1 MDQASLGAGLDV
13 RLPYFSNDKSI
24 TITDFNSTNND
35 YVTTLPQGHFIR
47 RISKETTPQNV
58 SYLPRDIWQTNNLGP
73 RSDGKFH
80 YDFAG
85 YYPYEYNKS
94 NDTDNIDWSGDLVAD
109 KGNAKLKASGINK
122 DFEGGYAKGNWKQ
135 RVYLDWNTTITKV
148 INSKTIEVKGNL
160 KDYYYK
166 LREEGFRIEKIGDV
180 EYTPMMIK
188 NIPFDRLQLF
198 SNKTRLKGLKSYA
211 REAM

>member
-58 SYLPRDIWQTNNLGP
+58 SYLPKDIWQTNNLGP
-73 RSDGKFH
+73 RSDGTFH

-94 NDTDNIDWSGDLVAD
+94 KSTWILTNCISPKMANFRHGGPIRTLEAPVGPILKFSQHGQLFHRNNMYLSAS
-109 KGNAKLKASGINK
+109 KAK
-122 DFEGGYAKGNWKQ
+122 
-135 RVYLDWNTTITKV
+135 
-148 INSKTIEVKGNL
+148 NL
-160 KDYYYK
+160 K
-166 LREEGFRIEKIGDV
+166 
-180 EYTPMMIK
+180 
-188 NIPFDRLQLF
+188 N
-198 SNKTRLKGLKSYA
+198 
-211 REAM
+211 